1 MSAASTGRSAA
12 ACAAATLLLAGC
24 ASLAPPHQR
33 PALPTPAAF
42 PGEPSA
48 RGAVASD
55 TDWRSVFTDA
65 GLRQL
70 IDAALANNRDLRIA
84 VLNIEQAR
92 AQLQLRRADA
102 LPGVNA
108 AGTGTVRSEPTSSSP
123 NVYTAGL
130 GVTAYELDF
139 FGRVKNLSD
148 AALAQ
153 LLASEEARKTV
164 HIGLV
169 AAVANTWLALRAD
182 DEALDLIRRTLRT
195 REESLALTRLKFE
208 HGAASELEVQQAR
221 SLVEAAHVALAQQE
235 RQRATDAQALVQLAG
250 TGVAVPEAAAP
261 GGAAPRLASL
271 ALGPEL
277 AAGLPAD
284 LLERRP
290 DIRQAEQQLVVASAN
305 IGAARAAFFPR
316 ITLTGSAGSASTE
329 LSGLFKSGSWGW
341 TFTPQL
347 VLPIFDAGRNRANL
361 DAAQVAREIAVAQY
375 DKAVQTA
382 FREVADALAGRST
395 WGEQLRAQL
404 AQTQAEGERTRL
416 VELRYRHGAASMLE
430 WLDAQR
436 SLFAAQQ
443 AALQAQL
450 AQLQNRVT
458 LYKVLGGGWEAPPA
472 QAAQAARR

>member
-1 MSAASTGRSAA
+1 MSAASTCRTAA
-12 ACAAATLLLAGC
+12 ACAAALLLAGC

-33 PALPTPAAF
+33 PALPTPAIF
-42 PGEPSA
+42 PGAPPTG
-48 RGAVASD
+48 GAVATD

-70 IDAALANNRDLRIA
+70 IETALANNRDLRIA

-108 AGTGTVRSEPTSSSP
+108 AGAGTVRSEPTSASP

-148 AALAQ
+148 AARAQ

-169 AAVANTWLALRAD
+169 AAVASTWLALRAD
-182 DEALDLIRRTLRT
+182 DEALDLIGQTLRT

-208 HGAASELEVQQAR
+208 HGAASALEAQQAR
-221 SLVEAAHVALAQQE
+221 SLVEAARVARAQQQ
-235 RQRATDAQALVQLAG
+235 RQRATDAHALVQLVG
-250 TGVAVPEAAAP
+250 TGATASVAA
-261 GGAAPRLASL
+261 GATDAIPRLASL
-271 ALGPEL
+271 SLGPEL

-290 DIRQAEQQLVVASAN
+290 DIRQAEQQLVAASAH

-341 TFTPQL
+341 TFAPQL

-395 WGEQLRAQL
+395 WGEQLRAQQ
-404 AQTQAEGERTRL
+404 AQAQAEGERARL
-416 VELRYRHGAASMLE
+416 VELRYRHGAASLLDL
-430 WLDAQR
+430 LDAQR

-443 AALQAQL
+443 AVLQAQL

-458 LYKVLGGGWEAPPA
+458 LYKVLGGGWDAAPA
-472 QAAQAARR
+472 QAASR